1 MNKEG
6 ISDRMKIASK
16 ESPIPLHYQIKE
28 ILQEMIEN
36 EELKPGDAVPTEREL
51 CIIQGVSRMTVN
63 KAIMSLVNEGLL
75 YREQGKGT
83 FVAKPKQNKEIAG
96 LKSFS
101 EIMQDKGIKT
111 ETRILFFNIKK
122 ATKRIKFILNLSDNN
137 NKVIEISRLRI
148 AAGEPVAIENVWVPH
163 YLCNDMD
170 RQTIEGKSLYET
182 FKNKYNYFPEKAKQ
196 TIEPIILNEDECEL
210 LNQDKNALALMFRR
224 TTYIKN
230 EVPIEYTKAIYRSD
244 IYKYEL
250 VFK

>member
-1 MNKEG
+1 M
-6 ISDRMKIASK
+6 MKIVSK
-16 ESPIPLHYQIKE
+16 KNPVPLHFQIKE

-51 CIIQGVSRMTVN
+51 CEIQGVSRMTVN

-83 FVAKPKQNKEIAG
+83 FVAKPKENKEIAG

-101 EIMQDKGIKT
+101 EVMQDKGLKT
-111 ETRILFFNIKK
+111 ETRILFFQIKE
-122 ATKRIKFILNLSDNN
+122 ATKRIKSVLNLSDDN
-137 NKVIEISRLRI
+137 NKVFEISRLRMSE
-148 AAGEPVAIENVWVPH
+148 GEPVAIETVWIP
-163 YLCNDMD
+163 YNLCSDMD

-182 FKNKYNYFPEKAKQ
+182 FKNKYNYFPNKAKQ
-196 TIEPIILNEDECEL
+196 TIEPIILNEDECRL
-210 LNQDKNALALMFRR
+210 LNQNENALALMFRR
-224 TTYIKN
+224 TTYIKD

-250 VFK
+250 VFQ

>member
-1 MNKEG
+1 M
-6 ISDRMKIASK
+6 MKVVSK
-16 ESPIPLHYQIKE
+16 KNPVPLHFQIKE

-51 CIIQGVSRMTVN
+51 CEIQGVSRMTVN

-83 FVAKPKQNKEIAG
+83 FVAKPKENKEIAG

-101 EIMQDKGIKT
+101 EVMQDKGLKT
-111 ETRILFFNIKK
+111 ETRILFFQIKE
-122 ATKRIKFILNLSDNN
+122 ATKRIKSVLNLSDDN
-137 NKVIEISRLRI
+137 NKVFEISRLRMSE
-148 AAGEPVAIENVWVPH
+148 GEPVAIETVWIP
-163 YLCNDMD
+163 YNLCSDMD

-182 FKNKYNYFPEKAKQ
+182 FKNKYKYFPNKAKQ
-196 TIEPIILNEDECEL
+196 TIEPIILNEDECKL
-210 LNQDKNALALMFRR
+210 LNQNENALALMFRR
-224 TTYIKN
+224 TTYIKD

-250 VFK
+250 VFQ

>member
-1 MNKEG
+1 M
-6 ISDRMKIASK
+6 MKIVSK
-16 ESPIPLHYQIKE
+16 KNPVPLHFQIKE

-51 CIIQGVSRMTVN
+51 CEIQGVSRMTVN

-83 FVAKPKQNKEIAG
+83 FVAKPKENKEIAG

-101 EIMQDKGIKT
+101 EVMQDKGLKT
-111 ETRILFFNIKK
+111 ETRILFFQIKE
-122 ATKRIKFILNLSDNN
+122 ATKRIKFVLNLSDDN
-137 NKVIEISRLRI
+137 NKVFEISRLRMSE
-148 AAGEPVAIENVWVPH
+148 GEPVAIETVWIP
-163 YLCNDMD
+163 YNLCSDMD

-182 FKNKYNYFPEKAKQ
+182 FKNKYKYFPNKAKQ
-196 TIEPIILNEDECEL
+196 TIEPIILNEDECRL
-210 LNQDKNALALMFRR
+210 LNQNENALALMFRR
-224 TTYIKN
+224 TTYIKD

-250 VFK
+250 VFQ

>member
-1 MNKEG
+1 M
-6 ISDRMKIASK
+6 MKIVSK
-16 ESPIPLHYQIKE
+16 KNPVPLHFQIKE

-51 CIIQGVSRMTVN
+51 CEIQGVSRMTVN

-83 FVAKPKQNKEIAG
+83 FVAKPKENKEIAG

-101 EIMQDKGIKT
+101 EVMQDKGLKT
-111 ETRILFFNIKK
+111 ETRILFFQIKE
-122 ATKRIKFILNLSDNN
+122 ATKRIKSVLNLSDDN
-137 NKVIEISRLRI
+137 NKVFEISRLRMSE
-148 AAGEPVAIENVWVPH
+148 GEPVAIETVWIP
-163 YLCNDMD
+163 YNLCSDMD

-182 FKNKYNYFPEKAKQ
+182 FKNKYKYFPNKAKQ
-196 TIEPIILNEDECEL
+196 TIEPIILNEDECRL
-210 LNQDKNALALMFRR
+210 LNQNENALALMFRR
-224 TTYIKN
+224 TTYIKD

-250 VFK
+250 VFQ

>member
-1 MNKEG
+1 M
-6 ISDRMKIASK
+6 MKIVSK
-16 ESPIPLHYQIKE
+16 KNPVPLHFQIKE

-51 CIIQGVSRMTVN
+51 CEIQAVSRMTVN

-83 FVAKPKQNKEIAG
+83 FVAKPKENKEIAG

-101 EIMQDKGIKT
+101 EVMQDKGLKT
-111 ETRILFFNIKK
+111 ETRILFFQIKE
-122 ATKRIKFILNLSDNN
+122 ATRRIKSVLNLSDDN
-137 NKVIEISRLRI
+137 NKVFEISRLRMSE
-148 AAGEPVAIENVWVPH
+148 GEPVAIETVWIPH
-163 YLCNDMD
+163 NLCSDMD

-182 FKNKYNYFPEKAKQ
+182 FKNKYNYFPDKAKQ
-196 TIEPIILNEDECEL
+196 TIEPIILNEDECKL
-210 LNQDKNALALMFRR
+210 LNQNENALALMFRR
-224 TTYIKN
+224 TTYIKG

-250 VFK
+250 VFQ

>member
-1 MNKEG
+1 M
-6 ISDRMKIASK
+6 MKIVSK
-16 ESPIPLHYQIKE
+16 KNPVPLHFQIKE

-51 CIIQGVSRMTVN
+51 CEIQGVSRMTVN

-83 FVAKPKQNKEIAG
+83 FVAKPKENKEIAG

-101 EIMQDKGIKT
+101 EVMQDKGLKT
-111 ETRILFFNIKK
+111 ETRILFFQIKE
-122 ATKRIKFILNLSDNN
+122 ATKRIKSVLNLSDDN
-137 NKVIEISRLRI
+137 NKVFEISRLRMSE
-148 AAGEPVAIENVWVPH
+148 GEPVAIETVWIPH
-163 YLCNDMD
+163 NLCSDMD

-182 FKNKYNYFPEKAKQ
+182 FKNKYKYFPNKAKQ
-196 TIEPIILNEDECEL
+196 TIEPIILNEDECRL
-210 LNQDKNALALMFRR
+210 LNQNENALALMFRR
-224 TTYIKN
+224 TTYIKD

-250 VFK
+250 VFQ

>member
-1 MNKEG
+1 M
-6 ISDRMKIASK
+6 MKIVSK
-16 ESPIPLHYQIKE
+16 KNPVPLHFQIKE

-51 CIIQGVSRMTVN
+51 CEIQGVSRMTVN

-83 FVAKPKQNKEIAG
+83 FVAKPKENKEIAG

-101 EIMQDKGIKT
+101 EVMQDKGLKK
-111 ETRILFFNIKK
+111 ETRILFFQIKE
-122 ATKRIKFILNLSDNN
+122 ATKRIKSVLNLSDDN
-137 NKVIEISRLRI
+137 NKVFEISRLRMSE
-148 AAGEPVAIENVWVPH
+148 GEPVAIETVWIP
-163 YLCNDMD
+163 YNLCSDMD

-182 FKNKYNYFPEKAKQ
+182 FKNKYKYFPNKAKQ
-196 TIEPIILNEDECEL
+196 TIEPIILNEDECRL
-210 LNQDKNALALMFRR
+210 LNQNENALALMFRR
-224 TTYIKN
+224 TTYIKD

-250 VFK
+250 VFQ

>member
-1 MNKEG
+1 M
-6 ISDRMKIASK
+6 MKIVSK
-16 ESPIPLHYQIKE
+16 KNPVPLHFQIKE

-51 CIIQGVSRMTVN
+51 CEIQGVSRMTVN

-83 FVAKPKQNKEIAG
+83 FVAKPKENKEIAG

-101 EIMQDKGIKT
+101 EVMQDKGLKT
-111 ETRILFFNIKK
+111 ETRILFFQIKE
-122 ATKRIKFILNLSDNN
+122 ATKRIKSVLNLSDDN
-137 NKVIEISRLRI
+137 NKVFEISRLRMSE
-148 AAGEPVAIENVWVPH
+148 GEPVAIETVWIP
-163 YLCNDMD
+163 YNLCSDID

-182 FKNKYNYFPEKAKQ
+182 FKNKYNYFPNKAKQ
-196 TIEPIILNEDECEL
+196 TIEPIILNEDECRL
-210 LNQDKNALALMFRR
+210 LNQNENALALMFRR
-224 TTYIKN
+224 TTYIKD

-250 VFK
+250 VFQ